1 MAPSRAHLEQLLER
15 ALAALLEHLLAAR
28 RVLVREILHSS
39 RRVQCDL
46 LIRILGLE
54 QLHEWL
60 DAVCLEHLL
69 LAGREEGDVGEDA
82 RRVCLHERILRLQQ
96 RSASHG
102 ASDQRIANT
111 ARRGAVASTRR
122 PNGQGVE
129 SIPELERGSSSAAA
143 SQHQCCFRMTAAWQ
157 QRGSSVAAA
166 WQQRDITHLI
176 VAQPFDELARIL
188 REHQQDIICEGGAGL
203 TVSRCADSR
212 VQDRMATQPD

>member
-1 MAPSRAHLEQLLER
+1 MG
-15 ALAALLEHLLAAR
+15 AAA
-28 RVLVREILHSS
+28 
-39 RRVQCDL
+39 
-46 LIRILGLE
+46 
-54 QLHEWL
+54 W
-60 DAVCLEHLL
+60 
-69 LAGREEGDVGEDA
+69 
-82 RRVCLHERILRLQQ
+82 
-96 RSASHG
+96 
-102 ASDQRIANT
+102 
-111 ARRGAVASTRR
+111 
-122 PNGQGVE
+122 
-129 SIPELERGSSSAAA
+129 ERGSSSAAA